1 MEKYEHALLIVK
13 WVNELL
19 GPAVARLF
27 AAIEG
32 VIGHN
37 AAQMIGLYPKPGQ
50 DIIPTPLIMVT
61 IVVLAMM
68 IIFGILRTRFSVEN
82 PSNLQQALESV
93 VEFLESQLE
102 ENIGHEGA
110 MFLPL
115 IGTIA
120 LFLVFTNLL
129 GLIPGLASPTGDIN
143 VPCGCAVFIFLY
155 YNYHGMKK
163 QGVSHYLQHFMGP
176 VWWLAPVMI
185 PIEIISHF
193 ARPFSL
199 TVRLY
204 ANIFAEDLL
213 IAVFF
218 SLVAFLLPLPFM
230 AFAIFGG
237 FLQAFIFIT
246 LSQVYLAGAVATEE
260 H

>member
-1 MEKYEHALLIVK
+1 MEKYEHQLAIVK

-19 GPAVARLF
+19 GPAVASLF
-27 AAIEG
+27 AAIENIIGPRAAG
-32 VIGHN
+32 VLGLHPQPGH
-37 AAQMIGLYPKPGQ
+37 
-50 DIIPTPLIMVT
+50 DIISQPLIMAT
-61 IVVLAMM
+61 IVVLFM
-68 IIFGILRTRFSVEN
+68 IVLFGIIRTRFTVEN
-82 PSNLQQALESV
+82 PGNLQQALESV
-93 VEFLESQLE
+93 VEFLQVQLE
-102 ENIGHEGA
+102 ENIGHDGHK
-110 MFLPL
+110 FLAL

-120 LFLVFTNLL
+120 LFLVFSNLI
-129 GLIPGLASPTGDIN
+129 GLIPGFASPTGDIN
-143 VPCGCAVFIFLY
+143 VPAGCAIFMFLY
-155 YNYHGMKK
+155 YNYQGMRK
-163 QGVSHYLQHFMGP
+163 QGIGRYLLHFAGP
-176 VWWLAPVMI
+176 VWWLSPIMI
-185 PIEIISHF
+185 PIEIISHL

>member
-1 MEKYEHALLIVK
+1 MEKYEHKLAIVQ
-13 WVNELL
+13 WINDML
-19 GPAVARLF
+19 GPAVASLYASIEHLIGPR
-27 AAIEG
+27 AAG
-32 VIGHN
+32 VLGFHVQPGH
-37 AAQMIGLYPKPGQ
+37 
-50 DIIPTPLIMVT
+50 DIIPAPLIMAT
-61 IVVLAMM
+61 IVVLVMM
-68 IIFGILRTRFSVEN
+68 LVFGIIRTRLSVEN

-93 VEFLESQLE
+93 VEFLQEQLE
-102 ENIGHEGA
+102 ENIGHDGHKYLA
-110 MFLPL
+110 V

-120 LFLVFTNLL
+120 LFLVFSNLI
-129 GLIPGLASPTGDIN
+129 GLIPLFMSPTGDIN
-143 VPCGCAVFIFLY
+143 VPAGAAIFMFLY
-155 YNYHGMKK
+155 YNYQGMKK
-163 QGVSHYLQHFMGP
+163 QGVVHYLKHFAGP
-176 VWWLAPVMI
+176 VWWLSPIMI
-185 PIEIISHF
+185 PIEIISHI

-204 ANIFAEDLL
+204 ANIFAEELL

-218 SLVAFLLPLPFM
+218 SLVAFALPLPFM

>member
-1 MEKYEHALLIVK
+1 MEKYEHQLAIVK
-13 WVNELL
+13 WVNDLL
-19 GPAVARLF
+19 GPAVASLYASIEHLIGPR
-27 AAIEG
+27 AAEVLG
-32 VIGHN
+32 FHVRPGH
-37 AAQMIGLYPKPGQ
+37 
-50 DIIPTPLIMVT
+50 DIVPMPLIMVT
-61 IVVLAMM
+61 IVVLFMM
-68 IIFGILRTRFSVEN
+68 VLFGFLRTRYSVEN
-82 PSNLQQALESV
+82 PGNLQQALESI
-93 VEFLESQLE
+93 VEFLQEQLE
-102 ENIGHEGA
+102 ENVGHGGQKFVA
-110 MFLPL
+110 I

-120 LFLVFTNLL
+120 LFLVFSNLL
-129 GLIPGLASPTGDIN
+129 GLIPGFGSPTGDIN
-143 VPCGCAVFIFLY
+143 VPAGCAIFMFLY
-155 YNYHGMKK
+155 YNYQGMKT
-163 QGVSHYLQHFMGP
+163 QGVGHYLKHFMGP
-176 VWWLAPVMI
+176 VWWLAPIMI
-185 PIEIISHF
+185 PIELISHI

-204 ANIFAEDLL
+204 ANIFAEELL